1 MTIWKTKI
9 ADELLKIVS
18 MDFTKPSDYNLP
30 GIYPHPVRNVIG
42 IGFETKR
49 DGTWLRAAVE
59 MRKEPSLDELS
70 EALALLFK
78 AYTDPE
84 NPEVKVVRGSVELYF
99 NVMRTTALS
108 ERNNVEAK

>member
-9 ADELLKIVS
+9 ADEPFKIVS
-18 MDFTKPSDYNLP
+18 IDFSNQPDYNAT

-49 DGTWLRAAVE
+49 DGTYLRAAVE
-59 MRKEPSLDELS
+59 MRKDPSFPELC
-70 EALALLFK
+70 EAVAMLFK

-84 NPEVKVVRGSVELYF
+84 NPEVKVVRGSVDLTPHI
-99 NVMRTTALS
+99 MQSTALL
-108 ERNNVEAK
+108 ERNQVEAK